1 MWEVG
6 CDGCLAVFKH
16 RDYGM
21 FQTSTDASHIRN
33 CCSVM
38 FYVSGYPKDCY
49 FVSSAQIVLVI
60 PVSILNS

>member
-49 FVSSAQIVLVI
+49 FVASAQIVC
-60 PVSILNS
+60 